1 MYYIAVHTGPQI
13 HLLWPYKFSRLMVE
27 SVASPPAADGGRVAS
42 RYIYLRHH
50 GMPRVKQ
57 PGAGRL
63 ARLAA
68 HMNTTSAAGGA
79 KVEAPT
85 PWMEQLL
92 ANIDAAGPL
101 ARGRRFD
108 TNGGPG
114 HKLPEPDE
122 VVPLAVDAD
131 FRALPSELRRVR
143 AALQQAAD
151 EVRGGAAARP
161 DPAARG
167 RAHC

>member
-1 MYYIAVHTGPQI
+1 MREHPLDGRIGC
-13 HLLWPYKFSRLMVE
+13 L
-27 SVASPPAADGGRVAS
+27 AARYT
-42 RYIYLRHH
+42 YIYLRHH